1 MKIILLLLIF
11 TFSAFADDS
20 KLCNQI
26 VKLAS
31 SKVVSDLNSLS
42 NLYDKVFQSSCSKP
56 MSLQDQ
62 LVQSIVD
69 EDKEKFNAI
78 LDKLEDSYI
87 FKLLNKIS
95 NKEDETKKFRKYLND
110 KFKTLSSRI
119 TKNEKASLQ
128 EDPLKTLFVF
138 YQYNEALEH
147 IKLKDPELYANINK
161 PYGKADSIRHMFI
174 NAVASRFGLNS
185 FVKSL
190 STQREL
196 SAGYI
201 EYNEKTWRNFI
212 EEDYNKFHDH
222 KFSDLV
228 SCNPKLDKDL
238 LKDYSHERMLDR
250 MIVNKM
256 DIHNNAIGIEIG
268 SENPCSSL
276 SSIYKKVKAKYKS
289 GTAREII
296 SSAGRCFD
304 VSSNYDSLVATN
316 DNRDCIQLNSEE
328 IRVKSVSLKNGKI
341 SCL

>member
-11 TFSAFADDS
+11 TLTAFADES

-31 SKVVSDLNSLS
+31 SKVISDLNSLS
-42 NLYDKVFQSSCSKP
+42 NLYDKVFQNSCSKP
-56 MSLQDQ
+56 KSLQDQ

-138 YQYNEALEH
+138 YQYNEALEY
-147 IKLKDPELYANINK
+147 IKLNDPQVYTNINK
-161 PYGKADSIRHMFI
+161 PYGKADAIRHMFI

-185 FVKSL
+185 FVKEL

-201 EYNEKTWRNFI
+201 EYEEKTWRNFI
-212 EEDYNKFHDH
+212 EEDYDSFHNH
-222 KFSDLV
+222 SFSDLV
-228 SCNPKLDKDL
+228 KCNPKIDREV
-238 LKDYSHERMLDR
+238 LKRYGHEQMLDR

-256 DIHNNAIGIEIG
+256 DIHNNAIGIKIG
-268 SENPCSSL
+268 TQNPCSSL
-276 SSIYKKVKAKYKS
+276 SSIYKKIKSKYNSGQAK
-289 GTAREII
+289 EIV
-296 SSAGRCFD
+296 SSTGRCFD
-304 VSSNYDSLVATN
+304 VSSNYDSLVATG
-316 DNRDCIQLNSEE
+316 DSRDCIRLDSESIQIQSAVIKE
-328 IRVKSVSLKNGKI
+328 GLLECR
-341 SCL
+341 